1 MKFIK
6 NHKTEFIL
14 LVIVGL
20 ILLVSVIMFLVVWFQ
35 GTNNKYGDRLN
46 GIEKVELKEDY
57 MKSLLSKIKEEKEYV
72 IEDSYNLEGRLLSVS
87 VKVKSYTDKNE
98 TKKIGDIIKE
108 NLKEEELSF
117 YDIQL
122 YINFEEEEKKEETEE
137 NKVYPIIGYKHKT
150 SDSFV
155 WSNN

>member
-14 LVIVGL
+14 LVVVGV
-20 ILLVSVIMFLVVWFQ
+20 ILLISVIMFLIVWFQ
-35 GTNNKYGDRLN
+35 GSNNKYGDRLN

-57 MKSLLSKIKEEKEYV
+57 MNELLKTIKEEKEYV
-72 IEDSYNLEGRLLSVS
+72 VEDSYNLEGRLLSIII
-87 VKVKSYTDKNE
+87 KVKSYTDKNE
-98 TKKIGDIIKE
+98 TKKIGSIIIS
-108 NLKEEELSF
+108 NLKEEELSY

-122 YINFEEEEKKEETEE
+122 YINFEEEEKENESEE
-137 NKVYPIIGYKHKT
+137 NKIYPIIGYKHKT
-150 SDSFV
+150 SDVFV

>member
-14 LVIVGL
+14 LVTVGV
-20 ILLVSVIMFLVVWFQ
+20 ILLVSAIMFLIVWFQ
-35 GTNNKYGDRLN
+35 GSNNKYGDRLK
-46 GIEKVELKEDY
+46 GIDKVELKEDY
-57 MKSLLSKIKEEKEYV
+57 MKTLLTKIKEEKEYV
-72 IEDSYNLEGRLLSVS
+72 VEDSYNLEGRLLSVF

-98 TKKIGDIIKE
+98 TKKIGDIIKN

-122 YINFEEEEKKEETEE
+122 YISFENDKKDEKEE
-137 NKVYPIIGYKHKT
+137 NKIYPIIGYKHKT
-150 SDSFV
+150 SDVFV